1 MEGGEYSSHR
11 VRWDQDVRDY
21 AQLTLFFCNPLTDCL
36 PFLSGT
42 DIRETECHQE
52 LALAKGAKKRVFCKF
67 CSAQKQ
73 LFVSLEFT
81 VSKVYS
87 MHPRDAEELFFH

>member
-1 MEGGEYSSHR
+1 MSPGARIG
-11 VRWDQDVRDY
+11 
-21 AQLTLFFCNPLTDCL
+21 
-36 PFLSGT
+36 
-42 DIRETECHQE
+42 
-52 LALAKGAKKRVFCKF
+52 KGAKKRVFCKF